1 MMKLQKVYT
10 MSIRFCPL
18 SFGTLGSELDTLFS
32 EMEERA
38 ETLAARS
45 ESLKTIAKN
54 AVPRLTGDFHVDLC
68 ETPTEIIITCD
79 LPGIEKQDVS
89 VKLLNETSLQIKTT
103 YDREVSKTDSSGI
116 YHLRERR
123 SGSGERII
131 HLPAEV
137 LSEGAK
143 ASFKN
148 GIMEITL
155 PKAVKD
161 PGVPIEIE

>member
-1 MMKLQKVYT
+1 
-10 MSIRFCPL
+10 MSIRFSPF
-18 SFGTLGSELDTLFS
+18 SFGTLGSELDALFS

-38 ETLAARS
+38 ENLASRS

-54 AVPRLTGDFHVDLC
+54 AVPRITGDFHVDLC

-89 VKLLNETSLQIKTT
+89 IKLLNETSLQIKTT
-103 YDREVSKTDSSGI
+103 YDQEVSETDVSAI

-123 SGSGERII
+123 SGLGERII

-137 LSEGAK
+137 SAEGAK

-148 GIMEITL
+148 GIVEITL
-155 PKAVKD
+155 QKAVKD

>member
-1 MMKLQKVYT
+1 MMKEQKVHC
-10 MSIRFCPL
+10 MSIRFSPF

-38 ETLAARS
+38 ENLASRS

-54 AVPRLTGDFHVDLC
+54 AVPRITGDFHIDLC
-68 ETPTEIIITCD
+68 ETPAEIIITCD
-79 LPGIEKQDVS
+79 LPGIAKQDVS

-103 YDREVSKTDSSGI
+103 YERAVSETDASGV

-137 LSEGAK
+137 IAEGAK